1 MTREPTGASRR
12 LMVMRRTR
20 PLASLAVAFG
30 LLFLVTACGDDGI
43 EQSTTAPPS
52 DDSGSVSSPPQTG
65 GTPSPP
71 ASGQGASIR
80 SRSDLIDARPL
91 DPESVT
97 ADPAN
102 NSRLLVRFW
111 GGVEPCFGVELR
123 VVESSTDVKVTV
135 LGGAPPDAR
144 ERTCI
149 ALAKLYESAVDLRS
163 PLGARSIVV
172 TK

>member
-1 MTREPTGASRR
+1 MF
-12 LMVMRRTR
+12 MRRIR
-20 PLASLAVAFG
+20 PLASLAVVVG
-30 LLFLVTACGDDGI
+30 LFLLVTSCGDDVI
-43 EQSTTAPPS
+43 EQGTTAPPS
-52 DDSGSVSSPPQTG
+52 DDSGSASSPSQTG
-65 GTPSPP
+65 GTPPP
-71 ASGQGASIR
+71 AGSGQGASIR

-111 GGVEPCFGVELR
+111 GGVEPCFGVEVR
-123 VVESSTDVKVTV
+123 VVESTTDVKVTV

-163 PLGARSIVV
+163 PLGSRTIVV

>member
-1 MTREPTGASRR
+1 
-12 LMVMRRTR
+12 MRNTR

-30 LLFLVTACGDDGI
+30 LLFLVSSCGDDGF

-52 DDSGSVSSPPQTG
+52 DDSGSVSSPSQTG
-65 GTPSPP
+65 GTGTPP
-71 ASGQGASIR
+71 QPGSGQGAAIR

-111 GGVEPCFGVELR
+111 GGVEPCFGVDVR
-123 VVESSTDVKVTV
+123 VVESTTDVKVTV

-149 ALAKLYESAVDLRS
+149 ALAKLYESVVDLRN
-163 PLGARSIVV
+163 PLGARTIVV

>member
-1 MTREPTGASRR
+1 MI
-12 LMVMRRTR
+12 MRRTH
-20 PLASLAVAFG
+20 PLASLAVVFG
-30 LLFLVTACGDDGI
+30 LLFLVTSCGDDAI

-65 GTPSPP
+65 VTPPP
-71 ASGQGASIR
+71 APGSGQGASIR

-91 DPESVT
+91 DPESVA

-111 GGVEPCFGVELR
+111 GGVEPCFGVDVR
-123 VVESSTDVKVTV
+123 VVESATDVKVTV

-149 ALAKLYESAVDLRS
+149 ALAKLYESPVDLRS
-163 PLGARSIVV
+163 PLGARTIVV